1 MSNRKLSVA
10 NFNIVFLD
18 GKDKEAPMLSYFNS
32 IVWPALTSNIKRT
45 VGDSTYF
52 LLNVELDT
60 DNSGDYII
68 TGNVVRK
75 TILEKKSDMNEAGDQ
90 LVLMDE
96 IYPTAPFSMFV
107 IYLKNHRMVFV
118 ENQKGSPTLQMFSS
132 TVKQILA
139 RYVKMQNIVRERE
152 GKEELP
158 VPMVKVVGIPMRHKL
173 KEVLYGV
180 EKINKLVLKFHPLNG
195 DIDFSGV
202 FGETLKEIRMNIGSK
217 TGSISFNS
225 PQNIDRIV
233 EMVSDSEGTVEPI
246 FEVTYPDKTKG
257 KIRNNQIAE
266 KRKIEIKEADMRDE
280 LNYIVEYG
288 NSLESVANVSKG
300 NLEIYNKYKYKL
312 EKKLEKK

>member
-18 GKDKEAPMLSYFNS
+18 NKDKEAPMLRYFNS
-32 IVWPALTSNIKRT
+32 IVWPALTSDIKRT

-60 DNSGDYII
+60 DNDGDYII
-68 TGNVVRK
+68 TGNIVRR

-96 IYPTAPFSMFV
+96 TYPTAPFSLFV
-107 IYLKNHRMVFV
+107 IYLKNHRMIFV

-139 RYVKMQNIVRERE
+139 RYVKMQNIIREKE
-152 GKEELP
+152 GKVELP
-158 VPMVKVVGIPMRHKL
+158 VPMVKVIGIPMEHKL
-173 KEVLYGV
+173 KEVLHGV
-180 EKINKLVLKFHPLNG
+180 EKINKLVLKFYPLNG

-225 PQNIDRIV
+225 PENIDQVV
-233 EMVSDSEGTVEPI
+233 EMVSSSEGTVEPV

-257 KIRNNQIAE
+257 KIRNNHIAE
-266 KRKIEIKEADMRDE
+266 KRKIEIKEDDMRDE
-280 LNYIVEYG
+280 LNYIIEYG
-288 NSLESVANVSKG
+288 KSLESVTNVSPG
-300 NLEIYNKYKYKL
+300 NLKIYNKYKHKL
-312 EKKLEKK
+312 ENKIDN